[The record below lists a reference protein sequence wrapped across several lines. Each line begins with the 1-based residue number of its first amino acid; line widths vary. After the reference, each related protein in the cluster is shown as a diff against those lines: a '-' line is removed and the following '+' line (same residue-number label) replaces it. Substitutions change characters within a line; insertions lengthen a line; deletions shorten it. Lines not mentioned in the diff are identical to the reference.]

1 MNQLHTLTPRRI
13 GYTVMVGIFAALA
26 GCATQPSEI
35 QSAQVSTSGYE
46 NMSCAELSSEAR
58 GNLTRT
64 DELFALLEKKAKDD
78 EAQTAIGMILF
89 WPALF
94 ALEGGDGPEAA
105 EYSRLKG
112 ELNAMEKVIYK
123 KDCTDARAMIDEH
136 REKVAQ
142 ARAMAKQKQEEQNT
156 SFH

>member
-1 MNQLHTLTPRRI
+1 MLRNKSPRTTTILTL
-13 GYTVMVGIFAALA
+13 AALTLLS
-26 GCATQPSEI
+26 GCATQPSELK
-35 QSAQVSTSGYE
+35 SAEVSTSGYE
-46 NMSCAELSSEAR
+46 GMSCSELAGEAR

-78 EAQTAIGMILF
+78 EAQTAIGVILF

-112 ELNAMEKVIYK
+112 ELNAMEKVIYT

-142 ARAMAKQKQEEQNT
+142 ARAMTKKNQEAENT